1 MAMTNGVVLIHGA
14 WHDHHTWESV
24 IPLLEAEG
32 CVAKA
37 IDLPGAG
44 ANAPRPASFNT
55 RPLDPAAF
63 GTEPSPNAE
72 VTQDERTSAVIEVVR
87 EVNAKTGGKALV
99 LGHSL
104 GGLTVSSV
112 VQAIPEETS
121 AAVYLTAFMLP
132 PGMVAGQMIQHELM
146 TEALVPTLF
155 MADPEQVG
163 ALRMDTASPDTEY
176 KARVKEA
183 FYADLS
189 DAQFEA
195 ALAHLHPDEPAQ
207 VAGVPSNVST
217 ERFGSVARHYIE
229 CTEDRA
235 ITLAG
240 QQEMIRLM
248 DDAMGTRTIVH
259 TLKTSH
265 SPFHSQP
272 AALASLI
279 AKIAA
284 ADA

>member
-1 MAMTNGVVLIHGA
+1 MVTSNGAVLIHGA
-14 WHDHHTWESV
+14 WHDHHTWDSV
-24 IPLLEAEG
+24 VPLLETKG
-32 CVAKA
+32 WVVKA

-44 ANAPRPASFNT
+44 ANAPRPTSFKT

-63 GTEPSPNAE
+63 GTEPSPNAG
-72 VTQDERTSAVIEVVR
+72 VTQDERTAATIEAVR
-87 EVNAKTGGKALV
+87 EVNAMTGGKAVV

-112 VQAIPEETS
+112 VEEIADEVS

-132 PGMVAGQMIQHELM
+132 PGKPAVQMIQHELM
-146 TEALVPTLF
+146 AAALVPSLF

-163 ALRMDTASPDTEY
+163 ALRIDTGSPDSDY
-176 KARVKEA
+176 KSRIKEA

-195 ALAHLHPDEPAQ
+195 VLRHLHPDEPVQ
-207 VAGVPSNVST
+207 VAAEPSSVST
-217 ERFGSVARHYIE
+217 QRFGTVARHYIE

-235 ITLAG
+235 ITHAG

-248 DDAMGTRTIVH
+248 DEAMGSKTTVH
-259 TLKTSH
+259 QLKSSH

-272 AALASLI
+272 RALANLVARI
-279 AKIAA
+279 A
-284 ADA
+284 DS